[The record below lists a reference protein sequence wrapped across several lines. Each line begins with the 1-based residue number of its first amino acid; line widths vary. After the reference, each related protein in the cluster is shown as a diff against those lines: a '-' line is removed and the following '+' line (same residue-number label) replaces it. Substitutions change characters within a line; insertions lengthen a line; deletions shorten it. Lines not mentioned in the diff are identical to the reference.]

1 MRTVRTTQNGGS
13 DGMETLSPVVGR
25 LLGAINSHD
34 AHAVAACF
42 SADCKQDTPL
52 HPSRDFTGSEQV
64 YRNWSR
70 LLADVPDLRAE
81 ILRWAVHGDEVWTE
95 WDMSGTRQD
104 GSRQVFR
111 GVAVH
116 EVSGDLIRSTRFY
129 LEPVVD
135 P

>member
-1 MRTVRTTQNGGS
+1 
-13 DGMETLSPVVGR
+13 METLSPVVDR
-25 LLGAINSHD
+25 LLAAINSHD
-34 AHAVAACF
+34 AQAVAACF

-52 HPSRDFTGSEQV
+52 HPARDFTGSEQV

-81 ILRWAVHGDEVWTE
+81 ILRWAVQGDEVWSE
-95 WDMSGTRQD
+95 WDMSGNRED

-129 LEPVVD
+129 LEPAD
-135 P
+135 S